1 MNAEYG
7 NIIQIFLKNQV
18 EKIENNQVVS
28 KIGETP
34 VTVHAQD
41 FDINASVNDSPES
54 LLTTI
59 PLSLYVDKLKA
70 DDARTF
76 RIKRS
81 VILQIC
87 KSDGEN
93 KIIGSLQYP
102 AQLIFTE
109 SLNRDIL
116 KIEHK
121 QPSYLDN

>member
-1 MNAEYG
+1 MYLEYG
-7 NIIQIFLKNQV
+7 NIVNIFLKNQV
-18 EKIENNQVVS
+18 EKIEDNKVIA
-28 KIGETP
+28 KAGEVP
-34 VTVHAQD
+34 VTVHASD
-41 FDINASVNDSPES
+41 FDINPSVTDSPES

-59 PLSLYVDKLKA
+59 PISFYVDKLKA
-70 DDARTF
+70 DDARIF

-109 SLNRDIL
+109 TLNRDIM
-116 KIEHK
+116 KVEHK
-121 QPSYLDN
+121 QPSYLD